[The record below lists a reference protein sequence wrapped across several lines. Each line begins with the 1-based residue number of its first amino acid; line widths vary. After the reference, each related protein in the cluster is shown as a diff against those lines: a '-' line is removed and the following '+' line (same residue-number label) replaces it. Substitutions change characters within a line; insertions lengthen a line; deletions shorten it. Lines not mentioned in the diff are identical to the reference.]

1 MYRIIVSDLDETLL
15 NSSKTVSDENRAA
28 IRAAREMGVRFVPA
42 SGRGYRSMERTLRE
56 LDLYDRAGEYV
67 ISFNGGAITENR
79 GNRLLHFR
87 GLPFQ
92 EAEELYRRGMDYE
105 VCIHVYTIDT
115 VYVYNFLPWERDF
128 LRGRMEVVEVQ
139 DRNLDFLRGQ
149 EIVKCLYMNTNHEYL
164 TGIAR
169 DLSDITGD
177 MDVSYSSNR
186 YLEFNRKGVNKGSG
200 LRRLAELLGVD
211 MRDTIAIGDNYND
224 LTMIQAAGLGVG
236 VGNTVG
242 ELKPLCDYVTAADYN
257 HSAVAEVI
265 RKFVLTQGGAE
276 RA

>member
-15 NSSKTVSDENRAA
+15 NSSKSVSDENRAA
-28 IRAAREMGVRFVPA
+28 IRAAREIGVRFVPA
-42 SGRGYRSMERTLRE
+42 SGRGYRSMERTLHE

-67 ISFNGGAITENR
+67 ISFNGGTITENR
-79 GNRLLHFR
+79 GNRLLHFQ
-87 GLPFQ
+87 GLPFA
-92 EAEELYRRGMDYE
+92 EAEELYRRGLGYD

-115 VYVYNFLPWERDF
+115 VYVYNFLSWERDF

-149 EIVKCLYMNTNHEYL
+149 EIVKCLYMNTSHEYL

-169 DLSDITGD
+169 ELSDITGD

-236 VGNTVG
+236 VGNTVE
-242 ELKPLCDYVTAADYN
+242 ELRPLCDYVTAADYN

-265 RKFVLTQGGAE
+265 HKFVL
-276 RA
+276 RDL

>member
-1 MYRIIVSDLDETLL
+1 MYRLIVSDLDETLL
-15 NSSKTVSDENRAA
+15 NTDKAVSDGNRKA
-28 IRAAREMGVRFVPA
+28 IQAAREMGVRFAPA
-42 SGRGYRSMERTLRE
+42 SGRGYRSMEKTLKE

-79 GNRLLHFR
+79 GNRLLHFA
-87 GLPFQ
+87 GLPFA
-92 EAEELYRRGMDYE
+92 EAEELYRRAFRYD

-115 VYVYNFLPWERDF
+115 VYLYNFKQSERDF

-149 EIVKCLYMNTNHEYL
+149 EVVKCLYMNTDHEYL
-164 TGIAR
+164 EEIAR

-200 LRRLAELLGVD
+200 LRKLAELLGVD
-211 MRDTIAIGDNYND
+211 MKDTIAIGDNYND

-236 VGNTVG
+236 VGNTVE
-242 ELKPLCDYVTAADYN
+242 ELKPLCDYVAAADCD
-257 HSAVAEVI
+257 HDAVAEVL
-265 RKFVLTQGGAE
+265 RKFVL
-276 RA
+276 